1 MNEIDNPLLHALL
14 GGLLIGAG
22 AATLLLFNGKV
33 AGISGIT
40 ANLLRGTVGPGAWR
54 IAFIVGL
61 LLPAALLGVDA
72 VTFAGGSAW
81 LAVAGLLVGV
91 GTQIGSGCTSGHGV
105 CGLANLSARS
115 LAATATFMGVAMLT
129 VFIVRHG
136 WPQ

>member
-1 MNEIDNPLLHALL
+1 MTEAANPLLHALL

-40 ANLLRGTVGPGAWR
+40 ANLLRGQAGPGAWR
-54 IAFIVGL
+54 VAFLAGL
-61 LLPAALLGVDA
+61 LLPAAVLGLDA
-72 VTFAGGSAW
+72 VTFAGGWAW

-91 GTQIGSGCTSGHGV
+91 GTQVGSGCTSGHGV

-115 LAATATFMGVAMLT
+115 LAATAVFMSVAMLT

-136 WPQ
+136 WAQ

>member
-1 MNEIDNPLLHALL
+1 MTESSSALLHALL

-54 IAFIVGL
+54 VAFIAGL
-61 LLPAALLGVDA
+61 LLPAAVLGVDA
-72 VTFAGGSAW
+72 MTFAGGWAW
-81 LAVAGLLVGV
+81 LVVAGLLVGI
-91 GTQIGSGCTSGHGV
+91 GTQVGSGCTSGHGV

-115 LAATATFMGVAMLT
+115 LAATAVFMSVAMLT